1 MDVLFTP
8 RRPHKSPAHTVKDR
22 ILAQRFRF
30 RVPNISS
37 ERAAYYTTIFVSVNT
52 FLKTFSKKFC
62 RYFALRISPAAA
74 PIEGGRII
82 HPISD
87 SSTPAKRLFCFA
99 LPTTRKVALC
109 RTAAFPAAR
118 RRAANPTTNSRFVK
132 PPDAAFLQALS
143 SAIRAMRQPN
153 EPVRTNACRSAAD
166 ARRPRRACV
175 RDPRPQRRLYAP
187 PSR

>member
-1 MDVLFTP
+1 MDVLSTP

-22 ILAQRFRF
+22 IFAQRFRF

-62 RYFALRISPAAA
+62 RYFALRSRQRRHQSKGGESYIRFPIRQHPRNDFFASPCQRPGRSPFAA
-74 PIEGGRII
+74 PQRFRPHDEGPRILQ
-82 HPISD
+82 PIPD
-87 SSTPAKRLFCFA
+87 SSSP
-99 LPTTRKVALC
+99 
-109 RTAAFPAAR
+109 RTQLSCR
-118 RRAANPTTNSRFVK
+118 RRAARYG
-132 PPDAAFLQALS
+132 
-143 SAIRAMRQPN
+143 AMRQPN
-153 EPVRTNACRSAAD
+153 EPARTNACRSAAD